1 MNITKNPNIP
11 TVARIDWSRVQC
23 LNILPVMAY
32 LIWEIIHTA
41 VSYFSNLY
49 IEVFAS
55 SFGARFSSIYILRL
69 PGLPRTRI
77 FIDSNSVLSSFQG
90 LKKRK
95 KRKNSKKKQKKHYC
109 GVSVVCSAA
118 SVW

>member
-23 LNILPVMAY
+23 LNILLQVTAY
-32 LIWEIIHTA
+32 SIWEIIHTA
-41 VSYFSNLY
+41 VSYFSYLY

-95 KRKNSKKKQKKHYC
+95 KRKNSKKNKKNIIAHC
-109 GVSVVCSAA
+109 AA